1 MALVCSRIKGAKST
15 SAVPS
20 VARWPLRR
28 PGVLLDV
35 VGYRERCGI
44 EARRE
49 SAANIVPTMSGRAN
63 KNLVL
68 AAMVF
73 AVAMTFIDQTI
84 VVIAIPSLQ
93 KELSIT
99 PSGAQWIVN
108 GYLLSLSALFAFG
121 GKLGDVRG
129 RRHMVII
136 GVIGFALASAFC
148 GLTPTGS
155 IAQAWIITFRV
166 IQGAMAALM
175 FPAAVGIVVASFPIH
190 ERGKAMAIFFGISG
204 GLTAIGPL
212 AGGYLTQW
220 TWRAIFWI
228 NIPVAIIALL
238 LIWKSQPENAKHPT
252 KLDYRGTVLIT
263 GAMGLTVLGF
273 QQSSVWG
280 WNSFTTW
287 ACIVIGLL
295 LMAAF
300 VAWELHAPDPLLRL
314 HIFRDRGFS
323 VETTVLGL
331 MSVVFV
337 PYFFFA
343 SVYAQLSLG
352 ESPTNAGLYLLY
364 FFLGFV
370 IASQIGGRILDARGA
385 RPAVVLGSALAA
397 VGFYLLAG
405 KLTDLSL
412 GAQWIDV
419 MIAGGGVGLMLSPAS
434 TDAVNRAPSTSYSEV
449 TGITQTARNFGASF
463 GLAVLGAILISQ
475 NKTNI
480 TAALTN
486 SGAPR
491 TVAQRVAAS
500 VGSSSTASGSGQPA
514 SRVHDVQVAF
524 AHSTQTIFYI
534 MAGVMAA
541 TFLVAVIG
549 LPRGRVELPEQAG
562 LPESA
567 APPEASR

>member
-1 MALVCSRIKGAKST
+1 MT
-15 SAVPS
+15 
-20 VARWPLRR
+20 
-28 PGVLLDV
+28 
-35 VGYRERCGI
+35 
-44 EARRE
+44 
-49 SAANIVPTMSGRAN
+49 GRVN

-93 KELSIT
+93 KDLSI
-99 PSGAQWIVN
+99 SAAGSQWIVN

-121 GKLGDVRG
+121 GKLGDVLG
-129 RRHMVII
+129 RRNMVVV
-136 GVIGFALASAFC
+136 GVIGFALASACC
-148 GLTPTGS
+148 GFTPTGS
-155 IAQAWIITFRV
+155 IAETWIITFRV
-166 IQGAMAALM
+166 IQGGMAALM
-175 FPAAVGIVVASFPIH
+175 FPAAVAIVVASFPIR
-190 ERGKAMAIFFGISG
+190 ERGKAMAIFFGITG

-228 NIPVAIIALL
+228 NIPVAIIALI
-238 LIWKSQPENAKHPT
+238 LIWQSQPDNEKHPA
-252 KLDYRGTVLIT
+252 KLDYRGAVLIT

-273 QQSSVWG
+273 EQSSVWG
-280 WNSFTTW
+280 WGSISTW

-295 LMAAF
+295 LMVGF
-300 VAWELHAPDPLLRL
+300 VGWELRTPEPLLRL

-323 VETTVLGL
+323 VETIVLGL

-370 IASQIGGRILDARGA
+370 IASQIGGRVLDARGA
-385 RPAVVLGSALAA
+385 RPAVVFGSALAA

-405 KLTDLSL
+405 KLTHLSL
-412 GAQWIDV
+412 GAQWVYI
-419 MIAGGGVGLMLSPAS
+419 MIAGAGVGLILSPAS

-449 TGITQTARNFGASF
+449 TGITQTSRNFGASF
-463 GLAVLGAILISQ
+463 GLAVLGAVLISQ

-480 TAALTN
+480 TAALTKH
-486 SGAPR
+486 GVPKTA
-491 TVAQRVAAS
+491 AQKLAAS
-500 VGSSSTASGSGQPA
+500 FGSSSTGSSAGSHQPA
-514 SRVHDVQVAF
+514 ALVHDVQAAF
-524 AHSTQTIFYI
+524 ALSTQTVFYI

-541 TFLVAVIG
+541 TFLVAILW
-549 LPRGRVELPEQAG
+549 LPRGRVQA
-562 LPESA
+562 PAESEVPADTA
-567 APPEASR
+567 APVQAAGSA